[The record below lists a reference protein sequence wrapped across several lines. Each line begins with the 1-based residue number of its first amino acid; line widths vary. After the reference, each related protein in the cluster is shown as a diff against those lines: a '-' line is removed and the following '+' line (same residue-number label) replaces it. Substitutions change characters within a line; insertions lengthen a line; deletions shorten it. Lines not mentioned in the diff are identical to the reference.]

1 MLRPYLWNA
10 FELDDDQRRFRKLSA
25 SCVQRR
31 KERTRAAKHGRSIC
45 VGRSTSHGGWDHLY
59 KPTVRRRVVLPR
71 LGERSTA
78 SWPPEL
84 HFPTVNVRLQ
94 QGNALSHTPPGLG
107 KFMVNSAGWF
117 SHRLPQ
123 RSQLRGYQS
132 TASFSTGEPRMKSNP
147 SHHQY
152 GCSCTL
158 DF

>member
-1 MLRPYLWNA
+1 MFGSVHTHEEQHPRCRRCRFQVRGTVPASRHQGVTLVTRP
-10 FELDDDQRRFRKLSA
+10 LSLA
-25 SCVQRR
+25 P
-31 KERTRAAKHGRSIC
+31 TRCSPDPTKAQSVESGAPSFGR
-45 VGRSTSHGGWDHLY
+45 
-59 KPTVRRRVVLPR
+59 
-71 LGERSTA
+71 RSTA